1 MSNAILLL
9 ITQQRQR
16 RKNSKPRP
24 QYVHACVIRRH
35 VRQYVCVHIA
45 EDAGSSAGKV
55 NWALCWVKAYSAQTK
70 GPIKEKKKSLLLAAE
85 KPNTER
91 WCLPRSLRLAA
102 WMITNG
108 DFKRAHDSRSWVRLF
123 PLRSKMGGETT
134 LEGCELTQ
142 TRGDAICTTDI
153 SSEHSLR
160 TCTQVR
166 RNVRKSDGVYACN
179 KKKKNATEVTV
190 PDLTQRSLHRPGP
203 PMCSPFVLVKRDHVI
218 SSPFF

>member
-1 MSNAILLL
+1 MSNALLL

-35 VRQYVCVHIA
+35 VQQYVCVHIA
-45 EDAGSSAGKV
+45 EDAGNSAGKV

-70 GPIKEKKKSLLLAAE
+70 GPIKKKKKKSLLLAAE

-91 WCLPRSLRLAA
+91 WCLPRSLRSAA

-123 PLRSKMGGETT
+123 PLRSKTGGETT
-134 LEGCELTQ
+134 LEGCELHA
-142 TRGDAICTTDI
+142 D
-153 SSEHSLR
+153 S
-160 TCTQVR
+160 R
-166 RNVRKSDGVYACN
+166 RCN
-179 KKKKNATEVTV
+179 LYIILAHWAVQSCCLGWFSTSREESASCQ
-190 PDLTQRSLHRPGP
+190 D
-203 PMCSPFVLVKRDHVI
+203 
-218 SSPFF
+218 

>member
-1 MSNAILLL
+1 MSNALLL

-35 VRQYVCVHIA
+35 VQQYVCVHIA

-70 GPIKEKKKSLLLAAE
+70 GPIKKKK
-85 KPNTER
+85 KPVTWQLKSHANTER
-91 WCLPRSLRLAA
+91 WCLPRSLRSAA

-123 PLRSKMGGETT
+123 PLRSKTGGETT
-134 LEGCELTQ
+134 LEGCELPA
-142 TRGDAICTTDI
+142 D
-153 SSEHSLR
+153 S
-160 TCTQVR
+160 R
-166 RNVRKSDGVYACN
+166 RCN
-179 KKKKNATEVTV
+179 LYIILAHWAVQSCCLGWFSTSREESASCQ
-190 PDLTQRSLHRPGP
+190 D
-203 PMCSPFVLVKRDHVI
+203 
-218 SSPFF
+218 